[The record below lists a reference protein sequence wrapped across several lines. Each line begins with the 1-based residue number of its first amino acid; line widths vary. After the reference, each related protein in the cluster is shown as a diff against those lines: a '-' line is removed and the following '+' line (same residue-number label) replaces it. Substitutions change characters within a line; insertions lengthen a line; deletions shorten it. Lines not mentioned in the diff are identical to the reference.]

1 MMIPIDYIYG
11 SRADGS
17 EVEIFEI
24 LIITKYP
31 ENAILHSYQEESFC
45 FQYPPLHTL
54 YDNVLKEKE
63 VK

>member
-45 FQYPPLHTL
+45 FQYPPLHTH
-54 YDNVLKEKE
+54 YMTMFWKK
-63 VK
+63 KR